1 MSLLPFGEAPPA
13 PPLLELRGLEKSFPL
28 RGGWRARSRRVVS
41 AVSLE
46 VYAGEAVALVGESGS
61 GKSTIAR
68 MVARLV
74 RPTAGE
80 IRWNGVDVLVA
91 EPRRASLAYRAQVQ
105 MIFQDPFGALNPA
118 HNVGHHL
125 ARPLRRHGKAHTRAE
140 VEHRVH
146 RLLATVGLEPAA
158 ELAARYPHE
167 LSGGQRQRLG
177 VARAIAVDPA
187 LILADEPTS
196 MLDPSIRVDVLNL
209 LGWLKVERRIGYL
222 YITHDLGSARYFAD
236 RIVVLFA
243 GQVVESGPTEL
254 LLGAP
259 AHPYTELLLAA
270 VPNPGAGPRPM
281 PPPPAL
287 PTAAGARG
295 GCEFADRCPRVIER
309 CRRDAP
315 TLRLV
320 GADRLVRCHL
330 AS

>member
-1 MSLLPFGEAPPA
+1 MSPPPFGEAPLP
-13 PPLLELRGLEKSFPL
+13 PPLLELRGLEKSFPI
-28 RGGWRARSRRVVS
+28 RGGWRARSRRVVA

-46 VYAGEAVALVGESGS
+46 VRAGEAVALVGESGS

-74 RPTAGE
+74 RPTAGQ
-80 IRWNGVDVLVA
+80 IRWNGVDVLVS

-118 HNVGHHL
+118 HNVAHHL

-177 VARAIAVDPA
+177 IARAIAVDPA

-236 RIVVLFA
+236 RIVVLFG
-243 GQVVESGPTEL
+243 GQVVESAPTDL

-270 VPNPGAGPRPM
+270 VPNPGAGARPS

-295 GCEFADRCPRVIER
+295 GCEFADRCPRVIEL

-315 TLRLV
+315 ALRLV
-320 GADRLVRCHL
+320 AANRLVRCHL
-330 AS
+330 PS